1 MTQRDPDFG
10 PKDPVLRAF
19 AEHLATLP
27 RAESDAIFAN
37 FLRELGA
44 SKCADIWAA
53 GGFPPLSL
61 LFAEL
66 DAAKRQDHAD
76 AVCEELLADVEIRL

>member
-19 AEHLATLP
+19 AEYLATLP

-53 GGFPPLSL
+53 GG
-61 LFAEL
+61 
-66 DAAKRQDHAD
+66 
-76 AVCEELLADVEIRL
+76 